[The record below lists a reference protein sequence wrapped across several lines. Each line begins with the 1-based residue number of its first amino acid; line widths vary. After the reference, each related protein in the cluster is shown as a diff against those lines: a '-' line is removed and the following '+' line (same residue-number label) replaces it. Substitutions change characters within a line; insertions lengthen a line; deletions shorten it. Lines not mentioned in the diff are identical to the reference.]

1 MGLSGPA
8 PNFAKAGAFLA
19 KQELKGIKDNVQHC
33 RRRRK

>member
-8 PNFAKAGAFLA
+8 PSFAKAGAFLT
-19 KQELKGIKDNVQHC
+19 KQAFKGTKDNAQHY